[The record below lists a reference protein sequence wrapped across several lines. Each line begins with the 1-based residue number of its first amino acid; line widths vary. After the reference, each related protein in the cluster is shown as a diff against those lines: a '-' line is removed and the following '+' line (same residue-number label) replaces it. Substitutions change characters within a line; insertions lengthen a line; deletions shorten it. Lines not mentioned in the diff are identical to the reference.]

1 VSRPRRTPTGCGLTL
16 GVALAAL
23 ALGGP
28 GTVRAS
34 AQTTPEARARELVE
48 RYLEDQHVPGASAA
62 VSRDG
67 RIVWSAAFGMANLE
81 LRVPTSRETR
91 FRVGSIS
98 KALTSVAVAQLW
110 DGGRLDLDAPVQRY
124 VPTFPEKAHPITTRQ
139 LGGHLSGLP
148 HYTREDIVNRV
159 HYESVTHA
167 LDKFKDRPLLFTPGE
182 RFSYSSYGWNLISAV
197 VEGAAGVPFLD
208 YMQQR
213 VFEPLGMTRTGPD
226 RYEAI
231 IPDRTAFYVV
241 HSDGRPENGPA
252 VDNSDVWA
260 GGGFLSTAEDLTRFG
275 DGVLGGVVLSPRGRQ
290 LLFSRMITTAGDSTG
305 YGLGWRVGELD
316 GRRVVGHG
324 GSHVGATAQLLVDPA
339 NRIVVAVLTNSNNRG
354 VSALADEL
362 ARLFVER

>member
-1 VSRPRRTPTGCGLTL
+1 MSRVLRPARGAGTTL
-16 GVALAAL
+16 GAAL
-23 ALGGP
+23 ALVALVGVPAMG
-28 GTVRAS
+28 AS
-34 AQTTPEARARELVE
+34 AQAPRETRARELLE
-48 RYLEDQHVPGASAA
+48 RYVEDQHVPGASVA
-62 VSRDG
+62 VARDG
-67 RIVWSAAFGMANLE
+67 RVLWSAGFGMANLE
-81 LRVPTSRETR
+81 LRVPVTAATR

-110 DGGRLDLDAPVQRY
+110 DGGRLDLDVPVQRY
-124 VPTFPEKAHPITTRQ
+124 VPGFPEKEHPITTRQ

-148 HYTREDIVNRV
+148 HYDREDIVNRV

-182 RFSYSSYGWNLISAV
+182 RFSYSSFGWNLISAV

-208 YMQQR
+208 YMEQR

-226 RYEAI
+226 RYAAI

-241 HSDGRPENGPA
+241 YPDGRTENGPA

-275 DGVLGGVVLSPRGRQ
+275 EGVLGRAVLSPRGRE
-290 LLFSRMITTAGDSTG
+290 LLFTRMTTTAGDSTG
-305 YGLGWRVGELD
+305 YGLGWSVRDLD

-324 GSHVGATAQLLVDPA
+324 GSHVGATAELLVDPT
-339 NRIVVAVLTNSNNRG
+339 NRLVVAILTNSNNRG
-354 VSALADEL
+354 ISALADEL
-362 ARLFVER
+362 ARLFAGR

>member
-1 VSRPRRTPTGCGLTL
+1 VRARSPICGGKTL
-16 GVALAAL
+16 AAAL
-23 ALGGP
+23 ALLGLASA
-28 GTVRAS
+28 GTVQAS
-34 AQTTPEARARELVE
+34 AQTPRETRARELVE
-48 RYLEDQHVPGASAA
+48 RYLEDRHVPGASAA
-62 VSRDG
+62 VSKDG
-67 RIVWSAAFGMANLE
+67 TIVWSAAFGLANLE
-81 LRVPTSRETR
+81 LQVPASRETR

-124 VPTFPEKAHPITTRQ
+124 VPTFPEKAHPITARQ

-148 HYTREDIVNRV
+148 HYNREDIVNRV

-182 RFSYSSYGWNLISAV
+182 RFSYSSFGWNLISAV
-197 VEGAAGVPFLD
+197 VEAAAGVPFLD
-208 YMQQR
+208 YMRQR

-241 HSDGRPENGPA
+241 HPDGRPENGPA

-275 DGVLGGVVLSPRGRQ
+275 DGVLGGAVVSPRGRQ
-290 LLFSRMITTAGDSTG
+290 LLFTRMTTTAGDSTG
-305 YGLGWRVGELD
+305 YGLGWRVRDLD

-339 NRIVVAVLTNSNNRG
+339 NRIVVAILTNSNNRG
-354 VSALADEL
+354 ISALADEL
-362 ARLFVER
+362 TRLFADR

>member
-1 VSRPRRTPTGCGLTL
+1 MSRALRPASGGGKAL
-16 GVALAAL
+16 GTAL
-23 ALGGP
+23 ALVALVGVP
-28 GTVRAS
+28 ASRAS
-34 AQTTPEARARELVE
+34 AQAPRETRARQLLE

-62 VSRDG
+62 ISRNG
-67 RIVWSAAFGMANLE
+67 RIVWSAGFGMANLE
-81 LRVPTSRETR
+81 LRVPATPETR

-110 DGGRLDLDAPVQRY
+110 DGGRLDLDVPVQRY
-124 VPTFPEKAHPITTRQ
+124 VPSFPEKAHPITTRQ

-148 HYTREDIVNRV
+148 HYNREDIVNRV

-182 RFSYSSYGWNLISAV
+182 RFSYSSFGWNLISAV

-208 YMQQR
+208 YMERR

-226 RYEAI
+226 RYEAV

-241 HSDGRPENGPA
+241 HPDGKTENGPA

-275 DGVLGGVVLSPRGRQ
+275 EGVQGGAVVSQRGRQ
-290 LLFSRMITTAGDSTG
+290 LLFTRMTTTAGDSTG
-305 YGLGWRVGELD
+305 YGLGWRVRDLD

-324 GSHVGATAQLLVDPA
+324 GSHVGATAQLLLDPT
-339 NRIVVAVLTNSNNRG
+339 NRVVVAILTNSNNRG
-354 VSALADEL
+354 LSDLADDL
-362 ARLFVER
+362 ARLFAER